1 MSENSEPLARYLV
14 CAAVC
19 SATYLARSEY
29 TSMKEGASLPA
40 LALRG
45 RLWTNTDCAPVGSV
59 RNPPRPAL
67 AMAALSGRYN
77 CAGGAPL
84 TSLPAL
90 ITADRAA
97 LEVSAA
103 RSCVGTGHTHWRTMN
118 A

>member
-1 MSENSEPLARYLV
+1 
-14 CAAVC
+14 
-19 SATYLARSEY
+19 
-29 TSMKEGASLPA
+29 
-40 LALRG
+40 
-45 RLWTNTDCAPVGSV
+45 
-59 RNPPRPAL
+59 
-67 AMAALSGRYN
+67 MAALSGRYN